1 VQKRGEV
8 VDLTAGAPKAT
19 GVRPATG
26 DVVGP
31 RSGKQRWSV
40 RRKREVVLRLLR
52 GESMATLFREPGV
65 EIYRLEKWRD
75 QAMAAGL
82 PVLASTACGGA
93 LDLVQE
99 GGNGFTFDPF
109 DVADPARFLVK
120 ISFGEADLK
129 VMDEASRRIIA
140 NWTPE
145 VLAQHPFQ
153 AVAAARAAKTARN
166 R

>member
-1 VQKRGEV
+1 MERAPQARGGV
-8 VDLTAGAPKAT
+8 APAPGRVHGDTVPGTGRGDIPPGEMARQGHGRGAT
-19 GVRPATG
+19 GTGEHRLRRRP
-26 DVVGP
+26 
-31 RSGKQRWSV
+31 
-40 RRKREVVLRLLR
+40 
-52 GESMATLFREPGV
+52 
-65 EIYRLEKWRD
+65 
-75 QAMAAGL
+75 
-82 PVLASTACGGA
+82 
-93 LDLVQE
+93 DLVQE

-109 DVADPARFLVK
+109 DVADPARLLVK

-145 VLAQHPFQ
+145 VLAQHPFK